1 MNGHSGSG
9 DIPAVELLDGRVVSL
24 RRLVGQDTDAVLAL
38 HKDLPDQD
46 LYLRFFTLRPAHL
59 ERLAQQ
65 LTELNGTCCAVGAFD
80 ADRLIGVAN
89 YVVSKDE
96 PQVAEVAIAVAH
108 DEHSVGVGTAL
119 LKHLGEVAISRGIR
133 RFTADVLATN
143 HLMLQVLSDA
153 GWLRKRLSDDGVV
166 LHFQIDLPD
175 TP

>member
-1 MNGHSGSG
+1 MT
-9 DIPAVELLDGRVVSL
+9 AVELLDGRVVSL
-24 RRLVGQDTDAVLAL
+24 RWLAGQDTEAVLAL

-46 LYLRFFTLRPAHL
+46 LYLRFFTMRPAHL

-65 LTELNGTCCAVGAFD
+65 LTRLNGMCCAVGAFD
-80 ADRLIGVAN
+80 GDRLIGVAH
-89 YVVSKDE
+89 YVVSDDD
-96 PQVAEVAIAVAH
+96 PQTAEVAIAVAH

-119 LKHLGEVAISRGIR
+119 LEHLGEVAISRGIR

-153 GWLRKRLSDDGVV
+153 NWPHKRLSDGGLV
-166 LHFQIDLPD
+166 LRFRIDLPD